1 MNITEVASIE
11 NLDEAIS
18 RTVLSL
24 RAGEIVG
31 VNADSAYALLADAF
45 SHTAVP
51 RIQNL
56 KKSQSFISPIMVG
69 RQYTLQG
76 LAEVTPQMETLID
89 AFWPGN
95 LTLLLKPMPSLAWKA
110 SKDAISVRM
119 PKDFFTLK
127 LLENLGPAFV
137 VSANTSGGKVP
148 TTATQAAGNWGSE
161 VKEWF
166 DTGSIDSAEL
176 STIIDMRDGKA
187 NISRLGSLSLA
198 EIRKVLP
205 SVTMLA

>member
-1 MNITEVASIE
+1 MNVTQVKTIE
-11 NLDEAIS
+11 NLDEVIA

-24 RAGEIVG
+24 RAGEIIG

-56 KKSQSFISPIMVG
+56 KKSHNFISPIMIG
-69 RQYTLQG
+69 RAYTLQG
-76 LAEVTPQMETLID
+76 LAEVTPDMEKLIE

-95 LTLLLKPMPSLAWKA
+95 LTLLVAPMQSLAWKA

-119 PKDFFTLK
+119 PKDTFTLK
-127 LLENLGPAFV
+127 LLEHLGPALV
-137 VSANTSGGKVP
+137 VAANTSGRKVP
-148 TTATQAAGNWGSE
+148 TTAIQAAGNWGSE

-166 DTGSIDSAEL
+166 DSGPIENHEL
-176 STIIDMRDGKA
+176 STIIDMRDGKV
-187 NISRLGSLSLA
+187 NISRLGALSLA

-205 SVTMLA
+205 SVTMVA

>member
-1 MNITEVASIE
+1 MNIREVSAIE
-11 NLDEAIS
+11 NIDEAIS
-18 RTVLSL
+18 ATVMSL
-24 RAGEIVG
+24 RAGQIIG

-56 KKSQSFISPIMVG
+56 KKSHNFISPIMIG
-69 RQYTLQG
+69 RAYTLQG
-76 LAEVTPQMETLID
+76 LAEVTPDMEKLIE

-95 LTLLLKPMPSLAWKA
+95 LTLLLRPMQSLAWKA

-119 PKDFFTLK
+119 PKDTFTLK
-127 LLENLGPAFV
+127 LLEQLGPAFV
-137 VSANTSGGKVP
+137 VAANTSGRPVP
-148 TTATQAAGNWGSE
+148 TTAIQAAGNWGSE

-166 DTGSIDSAEL
+166 DSGPIENPEL
-176 STIIDMRDGKA
+176 STIVDMRDGKA

-205 SVTMLA
+205 SVTMVA